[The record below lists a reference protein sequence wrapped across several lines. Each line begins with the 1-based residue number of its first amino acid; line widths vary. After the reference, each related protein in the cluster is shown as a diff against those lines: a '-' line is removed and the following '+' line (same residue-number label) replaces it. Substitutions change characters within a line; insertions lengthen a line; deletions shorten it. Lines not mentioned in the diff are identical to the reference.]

1 MAELGVAT
9 IVTLAVV
16 LQLPDVPPIVNHQP
30 VENIGLC
37 YAMARELVARA
48 EAGIL
53 RDRGGSF
60 AASCRVEVPA
70 VVGH

>member
-1 MAELGVAT
+1 MAELGIAT

-16 LQLPDVPPIVNHQP
+16 LVLPDGHPVTNQQT
-30 VENIGLC
+30 VENIELC
-37 YAMARELVARA
+37 YEMARELVARA

-60 AASCRVEVPA
+60 AVSCRVEVPA